1 MIKTEIELM
10 NLFKKSFTTYSHH
23 AIREKKVII
32 RNVFSYT
39 RRPYEI
45 LIHENLDVKK
55 SLNFINI
62 LTGKNVM
69 AHKSATIGMLRVSL
83 PFNESE
89 VMSFKNFI
97 LNEVQEDE
105 IAIRSSENL
114 FE

>member
-1 MIKTEIELM
+1 MSRQTVSEMIKQ
-10 NLFKKSFTTYSHH
+10 FKKSFGSYTIH
-23 AIREKKVII
+23 EKKVII

-45 LIHENLDVKK
+45 LIHENLDVEK
-55 SLNFINI
+55 SLNFISI